1 MPTTEVFLKEKTL
14 LAKTCFDEFLIKTAN
29 YSLKFKDKYSLGDC
43 RYTFFAHFFELNGWL
58 MIQLDQFLGLLESK
72 EQIKFNNK
80 VLDAKQRPTFLDQ
93 FDTINRANYCTT
105 GSFYTEQLLKSIN
118 VKIDKHLS
126 RDGYWNITRDLLF
139 YLEPSL
145 GKSLL
150 KSQTKSLKAN
160 YIKMKNDIIKSDKN
174 HLILNTP
181 AQIRNTLHNN
191 GYTNKDFDIIVD
203 NKIISIKEHEQ
214 LAGTGWITLCKVFD
228 ALIELVIAILHN
240 PKIARIKR
248 IPELYK
254 SEQGT

>member
-1 MPTTEVFLKEKTL
+1 MPLSEAFLRERGI
-14 LAKTCFDEFLIKTAN
+14 LAKIDFDKLLVKSLDC
-29 YSLKFKDKYSLGDC
+29 SLKYKNKYSEDC
-43 RYTFFAHFFELNGWL
+43 RYKFFTHFFELNCWL
-58 MIQLDQFLGLLESK
+58 INQLDNYLGLLDSK
-72 EQIKFNNK
+72 EIRFNDH
-80 VLDAKQRPTFLDQ
+80 VLDAKHRSTFLDQ

-105 GSFYTEQLLKSIN
+105 GIFYTEQLLKSIN

-145 GKSLL
+145 AKSLI

-160 YIKMKNDIIKSDKN
+160 YIKMKNDIIKNDKN

-203 NKIISIKEHEQ
+203 NKLISIKEHEQ
-214 LAGTGWITLCKVFD
+214 LVGTG
-228 ALIELVIAILHN
+228 
-240 PKIARIKR
+240 
-248 IPELYK
+248 
-254 SEQGT
+254 

>member
-1 MPTTEVFLKEKTL
+1 MPVTEAFLKERTL
-14 LAKTCFDEFLIKTAN
+14 LAKTEFDKFLTKTADC
-29 YSLKFKDKYSLGDC
+29 SLKFKDRYSLDDC

-58 MIQLDQFLGLLESK
+58 MIQLDQFLGLLDSQQ
-72 EQIKFNNK
+72 QIKFNDK
-80 VLDAKQRPTFLDQ
+80 ELDAKHRSTFLDQ
-93 FDTINRANYCTT
+93 FDTINRANYWTT
-105 GSFYTEQLLKSIN
+105 GIFYTEQLLKSIN

-145 GKSLL
+145 GKSLI

-160 YIKMKNDIIKSDKN
+160 YIKIKNDIIKSDKN

-191 GYTNKDFDIIVD
+191 GYTNKDIDIIVD
-203 NKIISIKEHEQ
+203 NKLISIKEHEQ
-214 LAGTGWITLCKVFD
+214 LVSTGWITLCKVFD
-228 ALIELVIAILHN
+228 ALIELVLVILHN
-240 PKIARIKR
+240 PKIERIKH

-254 SEQGT
+254 SEQGI